1 MIYDTA
7 IIGTGAAGLSAALNL
22 KIHNKR
28 FLWFGSDD
36 LSDKI
41 NKAEKIMNYPG
52 LSSVTGKQL
61 SDAFKKQIEDMD
73 IEINER
79 TVLSVMPMSK
89 RYAVMAGSEFYE
101 AKTVILATGI
111 NAVATVKGES
121 EFLGRGVS
129 YCATCDGNL
138 YKDKTIAVICYSK
151 RFEHE
156 IDFLA
161 SLAEK
166 VYLFAYYKNPSVNSG
181 NIEIILKKAESIQGE
196 NRVQK
201 IILGD
206 GEEIAVDGV
215 FCLRD
220 SISLSSLFSGL
231 ETENGHIKTGRDM
244 STNLPGVFA
253 AGDCTGRPYQYT
265 KAAGEGNIAAHSVI
279 EYLAK
284 NAEK

>member
-22 KIHNKR
+22 KIHNKS
-28 FLWFGSDD
+28 FLWFGSAD

-52 LSSVTGKQL
+52 LPSVTGKQL
-61 SDAFKKQIEDMD
+61 GDAFKKQIEDMN

-79 TVLSVMPMSK
+79 TVLSVMPIGK
-89 RYAVMAGSEFYE
+89 RYGIMAGSEFYE
-101 AKTVILATGI
+101 SKTVILATGV
-111 NAVATVKGES
+111 NSVSTVKGES

-138 YKDKTIAVICYSK
+138 YKGKTIAVICHSN

-156 IDFLA
+156 VNFLA

-166 VYLFAYYKNPSVNSG
+166 VYLFPYYKNPSVSSDRV
-181 NIEIILKKAESIQGE
+181 EIISAKAESIKGE
-196 NRVQK
+196 NRVEK
-201 IILGD
+201 IILGN
-206 GEEIAVDGV
+206 GEEINVDGV
-215 FCLRD
+215 FCLRN

-231 ETENGHIKTGRDM
+231 ETENGHIKTNRDM
-244 STNLPGVFA
+244 STNLKGVFA

-265 KAAGEGNIAAHSVI
+265 KAVGEGNTAAHSVI

-284 NAEK
+284 KDE